1 MSCSWLL
8 RPLTVWLRDPNVA
21 GTTLF
26 PERAAWVSADDPAV
40 AGWDVQVAGHLCVD
54 LVPRLLDAADVTPGG
69 LIQVG
74 PLDLRLGG
82 CVGNTGPDLAALGL
96 RTLLVTSLGD
106 DVLAGTVAALI
117 DAVPAADARVEIVP
131 GATTS
136 YSVVVQPP
144 GTDRTFWHHVGA
156 NASFDGRRVDVGAAP
171 LLHVGYLPLLPRL
184 TERAG
189 VGLVRLFEEAR
200 SASVTTSMDMCVV
213 QPGRSTV
220 DWADLLTRVL
230 PLCDVVSPSLDDM
243 RSALAHPGL
252 EAAEAAEWLL
262 ERGAAVVAVSDG
274 ARGLVV
280 RTAEAPRFAGT
291 KGRWSALLAALPESW
306 HDRQVEVPATP
317 VPVVQTTGA
326 GDAATA
332 ALLASLHSGG
342 SLDQGL
348 ELVQSAAAHRVAG
361 RGSLAA
367 LHGRGQPTS
376 LQAASDE
383 G

>member
-1 MSCSWLL
+1 
-8 RPLTVWLRDPNVA
+8 
-21 GTTLF
+21 
-26 PERAAWVSADDPAV
+26 VSADDPAV
-40 AGWDVQVAGHLCVD
+40 ARWDVQVAGHLCVD
-54 LVPRLLDAADVTPGG
+54 LVPRLLDAADVTPGA
-69 LIQVG
+69 LIEVG
-74 PLDLRLGG
+74 PLDQRLGG

-96 RTLLVTSLGD
+96 RTLLVASLGD

-117 DAVPAADARVEIVP
+117 DAVPGADARVEIMP

-156 NASFDGRRVDVGAAP
+156 NASFDGRQVDVGDAP

-184 TERAG
+184 TARAG
-189 VGLVRLFEEAR
+189 AELVRLFEEAR
-200 SASVTTSMDMCVV
+200 SAAVTTSVDLCVV
-213 QPGRSTV
+213 QPERSTV

-243 RSALAHPGL
+243 RSVLAHPGL

-280 RTAEAPRFAGT
+280 RTAKASRFAGT
-291 KGRWSALLAALPESW
+291 GGRSSTLLAALPASW
-306 HDRQVEVPATP
+306 HDRQVEMRAAP

-326 GDAATA
+326 GDAASA
-332 ALLASLHSGG
+332 ALLASLHSGE

-361 RGSLAA
+361 LGSLAA
-367 LHGRGQPTS
+367 LHGRARRTS
-376 LQAASDE
+376 LHAASDE
-383 G
+383 R